1 MDNPENGS
9 NKSKSKNSQSDFID
23 DQQFDEEG
31 EMTPISIKTNKTLR
45 KTKKG
50 RAFIRNGFDP
60 EADITAILN
69 QDLSSKS
76 KGKEITQNDHLDD
89 NSDSNSFADNL
100 IITNGLSEDDSN
112 NKQKSAKLRCR
123 KPDDVEIDNG
133 DDSSDS
139 SL

>member
-1 MDNPENGS
+1 MDNPEDAS
-9 NKSKSKNSQSDFID
+9 NKSKVSKHSQSDYID
-23 DQQFDEEG
+23 DNQCFDEEG

-76 KGKEITQNDHLDD
+76 KGKIAQN
-89 NSDSNSFADNL
+89 
-100 IITNGLSEDDSN
+100 
-112 NKQKSAKLRCR
+112 
-123 KPDDVEIDNG
+123 
-133 DDSSDS
+133 
-139 SL
+139 